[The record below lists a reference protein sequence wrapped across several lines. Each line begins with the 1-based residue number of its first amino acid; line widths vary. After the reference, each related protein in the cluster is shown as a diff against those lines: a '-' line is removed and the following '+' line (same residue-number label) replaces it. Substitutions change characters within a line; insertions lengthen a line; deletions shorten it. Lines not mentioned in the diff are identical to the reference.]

1 MARSFVA
8 NFAMWRRVWITLVSG
23 NCELTENQP
32 MKAKGIAMVLLAA
45 LFSQGAAGYTP
56 VKDGVVVRTAN
67 GDVRLKV
74 INDKIIRVSAT
85 PNDSFPDDAS
95 LVVLPVTATPVY
107 TVSTSGDNV
116 NIATSEIKA
125 VVSEK
130 TGAVTFFGDL
140 FKAIIAVLIF
150 YFIYR
155 NTYPQAVK
163 CIELYAGFGAVLG
176 HNFPFFLNFKGG
188 KGIACTSGV
197 ILAVCPIAA
206 PICLVLFILAVAITR
221 YVSLGSILVVIS
233 FLIQAI
239 VFNHMGLLGVSGN
252 YAVEFDILAACFTAM
267 AIWRHR
273 ANIKRLLSGTENKF
287 GQKAK

>member
-1 MARSFVA
+1 MSKMILARILA
-8 NFAMWRRVWITLVSG
+8 LVVGYFFGTFQTGYFYGKAHGIDVREHGSG
-23 NCELTENQP
+23 NSGTTNTLRTLGW
-32 MKAKGIAMVLLAA
+32 KA
-45 LFSQGAAGYTP
+45 
-56 VKDGVVVRTAN
+56 
-67 GDVRLKV
+67 
-74 INDKIIRVSAT
+74 
-85 PNDSFPDDAS
+85 
-95 LVVLPVTATPVY
+95 
-107 TVSTSGDNV
+107 
-116 NIATSEIKA
+116 
-125 VVSEK
+125 
-130 TGAVTFFGDL
+130 GAVTFFGDL

-163 CIELYAGFGAVLG
+163 CIELYAGFGAV
-176 HNFPFFLNFKGG
+176 P
-188 KGIACTSGV
+188 CTSGV

-287 GQKAK
+287 GQKTK